1 MQPMNLPL
9 SEQTYNVHVRE
20 LFAQLTHAGSLTVV
34 HDPLRLTVGAH
45 EQGAYA
51 DFFVSHRQGCI
62 ELVRY
67 QAYGCPHFL
76 AACEWLARW
85 LEGRAWLDLSV
96 WNWREVERVLDV
108 PANKRARLLLLDDV
122 ISQLRRLQLA

>member
-1 MQPMNLPL
+1 MAVPM
-9 SEQTYNVHVRE
+9 SEQTYNLRVRE
-20 LFAQLTHAGSLTVV
+20 LFAHLAHAGSLNPA
-34 HDPLRLTVGAH
+34 HDLLRFTVGTH

-51 DFFVSHRQGCI
+51 EFSVAHGKSCI

-76 AACEWLARW
+76 AACEWLGSW
-85 LEGRAWLDLSV
+85 LEGRAWLELSM
-96 WNWREVERVLDV
+96 WDWRDVEHVLDV

-122 ISQLRRLQLA
+122 IGQLRRLQPG